1 MDLDLAKS
9 RASYYASSRLTK
21 MYCSKPNIML
31 MKQETAIQVP
41 SVTIGIDGV
50 EDTDQ
55 TQCSDVGLLCETA
68 EYICCHNGL
77 DGKDE

>member
-1 MDLDLAKS
+1 MDLKVAKS

-21 MYCSKPNIML
+21 MYCSMPNILL

-41 SVTIGIDGV
+41 SATIGTDGV

-55 TQCSDVGLLCETA
+55 TQCSDVDLLCETA
-68 EYICCHNGL
+68 GYI
-77 DGKDE
+77 